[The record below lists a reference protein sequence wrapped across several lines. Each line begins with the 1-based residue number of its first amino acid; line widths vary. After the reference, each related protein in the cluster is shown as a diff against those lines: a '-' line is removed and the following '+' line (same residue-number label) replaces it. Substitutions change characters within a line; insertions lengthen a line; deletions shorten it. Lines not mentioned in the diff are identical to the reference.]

1 MAGRA
6 IEALPMPAAYFRLVL
21 RRFGTT
27 PERARRILEGTGI
40 EPQDAMAA
48 GPDDVI
54 ELGQQLRQARNLS
67 ELVAPGWG
75 LELGRSLEGAAHGL
89 LGVAAASAPDLAQAL
104 AVIERFA
111 YVRAPYFRLSTDVDR
126 RFRLRIEPQLRVEP
140 EIWSALLEAL
150 LLSIQA
156 LVESAL
162 GRSMDEGGFH
172 VDYAAPPYADRYA
185 ELLHAPVRFG
195 EPTAGVSIPTAWL
208 PLPCPFSDAAL
219 HRGAV
224 ERLESAERGL
234 QGPEFIVAQ
243 VERILEGSGERAPGV
258 DEVVAQLRLSRRT
271 LVRRLEQCGTSFRE
285 LADGYR
291 RRRATELLADPT
303 LTVTE
308 VAYRLGY
315 NEPANF
321 GRAFRRWFGTS
332 PRRYREQQGS
342 AG

>member
-6 IEALPMPAAYFRLVL
+6 VEALPMPAAYFRLIL

-40 EPQDAMAA
+40 EAADAMAA

-67 ELVAPGWG
+67 KLVAPGWG

-89 LGVAAASAPDLAQAL
+89 LGVAAASAPDLARAL
-104 AVIERFA
+104 AVMERFG
-111 YVRAPYFRLSTDVDR
+111 YVRAPYFKVSSDVDR
-126 RFRLRIEPQLRVEP
+126 LFRLRIEPQLRLEP
-140 EIWSALLEAL
+140 ETWSALLETL
-150 LLSIQA
+150 LMSIQA
-156 LVESAL
+156 LIESAL
-162 GRSMDEGGFH
+162 GHAMDEGGFL
-172 VDYAAPPYADRYA
+172 VDFAAPPYADRYT

-195 EPTAGVSIPTAWL
+195 EPTAGVSIPNAWL

-219 HRGAV
+219 HHGAV
-224 ERLESAERGL
+224 ERLETAERGL

-243 VERILEGSGERAPGV
+243 VERILEGAGERVPGV
-258 DEVVAQLRLSRRT
+258 DEVVPQLRLSRRT

-285 LADGYR
+285 IADGHR
-291 RRRATELLADPT
+291 RRRATELLADPN

-308 VAYRLGY
+308 IAYRLGY
-315 NEPANF
+315 TEPASF
-321 GRAFRRWFGTS
+321 SRAFRRWFGTS
-332 PRRYREQQGS
+332 PRSYREVRGS
-342 AG
+342 TG